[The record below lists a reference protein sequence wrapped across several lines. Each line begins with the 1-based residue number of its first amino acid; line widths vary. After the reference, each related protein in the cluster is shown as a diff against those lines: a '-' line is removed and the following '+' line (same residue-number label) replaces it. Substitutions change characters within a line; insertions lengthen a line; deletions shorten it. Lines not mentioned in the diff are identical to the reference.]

1 MQFYLVTQMDRS
13 YFVRVR
19 IEDIPRDFIEEYNL
33 MPSVHNGWIYFEI
46 VKGCYGI
53 PQSGILAN
61 NLLRKRL
68 NKVG

>member
-1 MQFYLVTQMDRS
+1 MDRS

-46 VKGCYGI
+46 VKGCYCL
-53 PQSGILAN
+53 P
-61 NLLRKRL
+61 
-68 NKVG
+68 